1 MSLLEQDIGVVHRR
15 HTRSRS
21 EGISLVMDLTQSSC
35 AQRSPKP
42 RRNTDT
48 AETSL
53 TLNSLQSQSFV
64 FPGNQQPLDHNK
76 MANLSEVDLASQS
89 DPESGRGTPS
99 PNINQMSMVS
109 PPFTPSSSQLALPLE
124 SPPDISLPSK
134 HVDEVAKQLDHEL
147 PQVFCESRA
156 RIPTTNGEEIFLH
169 VYSNNVD
176 SKEHLAI
183 VFGQNIHSKTLFAP
197 REGESEHDRMTR
209 GAYTGKLYPGRNN
222 SGPDPEHPQSYDE
235 PVSPSSKDVLCRI
248 HSECYTGE
256 TAWSARCDCGEQLDE
271 AARQMSLEGRGCIV
285 YLRQEGRG
293 IGLGEKLKAYNLQDL
308 GADTVQANLMLRHP
322 ADGRSFGLATAILLD
337 LGLDH
342 IRLMTNNPDKIV
354 AVEGRN
360 HEISVTQRVPMVPL
374 SWQKKGG
381 FQSEEVDKYLAT
393 KIERMGHLLQR

>member
-1 MSLLEQDIGVVHRR
+1 MSLLEENIGVRKKHA
-15 HTRSRS
+15 RSFS
-21 EGISLVMDLTQSSC
+21 EGLSLVMDLTQQPSC

-42 RRNTDT
+42 MRNSDSTADT
-48 AETSL
+48 TSA
-53 TLNSLQSQSFV
+53 LNSQSFV
-64 FPGNQQPLDHNK
+64 FPRNQQSPDQYS
-76 MANLSEVDLASQS
+76 MSNLSGADSLSQS

-109 PPFTPSSSQLALPLE
+109 PPFTPTSSTLSLPLE
-124 SPPDISLPSK
+124 GPPELSLPSK
-134 HVDEVAKQLDHEL
+134 HVNEVAKQLDHEL
-147 PQVFCESRA
+147 PKVFCESRA

-169 VYSNNVD
+169 VYSNDVD

-209 GAYTGKLYPGRNN
+209 GAYTGKLYPGRSH
-222 SGPDPEHPQSYDE
+222 SGPDPAHPISYDE